1 MIYWVGIGVAVATV
15 KVVGTNFVRFNSE
28 NSSRSS
34 AKIHCDRGEIAIL
47 EGDNITFKVIMS

>member
-1 MIYWVGIGVAVATV
+1 MAKV
-15 KVVGTNFVRFNSE
+15 KVGGPNYVRFISE
-28 NSSRSS
+28 KSSRSS